1 MHPRL
6 HRTAA
11 AWLAALLGMAAAHAA
26 VTPEEAARLK
36 TELTPFGAEKAGNKD
51 GSIPAWTG
59 GYSTPI
65 PATSRVDGAAT
76 RSRTTSRCIR

>member
-51 GSIPAWTG
+51 GSIPA
-59 GYSTPI
+59 
-65 PATSRVDGAAT
+65 
-76 RSRTTSRCIR
+76 

>member
-26 VTPEEAARLK
+26 VTPEEAAKLK

-51 GSIPAWTG
+51 G
-59 GYSTPI
+59 
-65 PATSRVDGAAT
+65 RVDGAAT